1 MVVEDLPVYTRQQL
15 ALRNGQDREE
25 VWIALDGLI
34 YNVSASR
41 LWFRGTH
48 YEHWSGQ
55 DLTDELPDAPHTKE
69 VLQRFPV
76 VGRLA

>member
-15 ALRNGQDREE
+15 ALRNGQDQEE

-41 LWFRGTH
+41 LWFRGTTMNT
-48 YEHWSGQ
+48 GA
-55 DLTDELPDAPHTKE
+55 D
-69 VLQRFPV
+69 RI
-76 VGRLA
+76 